1 NGAGTT
7 PCGHLRQRSGTGSRN
22 MSSSLIKDVKGLRE
36 IIDQY
41 ERETPLRELKENLR
55 PAISAE
61 LTRLEDVRE
70 REIYADLAAIR
81 EREEAEDRIVDPRLE
96 ITPREELERR
106 IESLDEVLLVHAS
119 ERYAELENDVTIDP
133 ERIEDIV
140 AIEIDQLRRERDEL
154 GNQLRGLNAELGL
167 EQEMGM
173 ER

>member
-1 NGAGTT
+1 
-7 PCGHLRQRSGTGSRN
+7 
-22 MSSSLIKDVKGLRE
+22 MSSSLIKDVKELRE

-55 PAISAE
+55 PAISAGPI
-61 LTRLEDVRE
+61 TRLEDVRE

-96 ITPREELERR
+96 LTPREELERR
-106 IESLDEVLLVHAS
+106 IESLDEVFLVHAS
-119 ERYAELENDVTIDP
+119 ERYAELGNDVTIDP